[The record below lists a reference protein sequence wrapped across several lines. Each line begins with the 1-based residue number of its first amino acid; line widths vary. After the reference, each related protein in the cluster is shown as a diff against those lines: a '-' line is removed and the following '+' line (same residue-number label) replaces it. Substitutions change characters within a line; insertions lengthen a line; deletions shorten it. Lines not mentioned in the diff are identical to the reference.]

1 MDIKRIDQLPEAASP
16 QGSDLIPLWQET
28 QTTKVKLESIQASGP
43 AGKDG
48 VSPTV
53 EVSKSGTQTTI
64 TITDAQGKHTSTIND
79 GAPGKDGTPGTPG
92 KDGAKGDPGD
102 TWVPSY
108 DAESGDLTWGKNTGE
123 APGTMNIRGPK
134 GEAGTP
140 GKDGVA
146 GKDGAPG
153 KDGAKGDPGD
163 PGEDGFSPTV
173 KIEKVGKTT
182 TITITDKQGAHVATI
197 EDGADGEGGGGSAYT
212 LPVASA
218 ETLGGVKAKAKTEA
232 ETVEVAVDA
241 EGKLYVPAASSG
253 GGDSYTL
260 PVASAN
266 AIGGVKGPAKTNAET
281 EQVHIDD
288 EGKMWVKPS
297 GGGGSSEAL
306 TMTLNVEIKGG
317 TSAAVTVT
325 AQSIHRMLR
334 VGDVIDTTLTITD
347 NEYLIKAEDPYFDGN
362 LLFNRAYGEV
372 RAVSEERSGKKAV
385 VIVFTTY
392 SASSVACYSADVT
405 SFLFQQAADGFTLG
419 NPTSSPAHSSL
430 LTPRYM
436 SVRLEEALPLDGTNL
451 YVYYERDGTGRLV
464 FKDADGVTVMQTI
477 QSENSLS
484 ALTLPFCG
492 DISLM
497 HGNIR
502 LQVQGGVLHYT
513 SEAGSGNG
521 VSLYVVN
528 QTVGNVDFSRYKAGD
543 VVLLVQDLV
552 VTKEE

>member
-1 MDIKRIDQLPEAASP
+1 MADVTIKRIDQLPEAASP
-16 QGSDLIPLWQET
+16 QGSDLLPLWQGT

-241 EGKLYVPAASSG
+241 EGKLYVPATSSG
-253 GGDSYTL
+253 GGGGEGYTL
-260 PVASAN
+260 PVASAD
-266 AIGGVKGPAKTNAET
+266 AIGGVKGPAKTSAET
-281 EQVHIDD
+281 EQVHIDAQ
-288 EGKMWVKPS
+288 GQMWVKPS
-297 GGGGSSEAL
+297 GGGSSGGGGGGGS
-306 TMTLNVEIKGG
+306 
-317 TSAAVTVT
+317 
-325 AQSIHRMLR
+325 
-334 VGDVIDTTLTITD
+334 
-347 NEYLIKAEDPYFDGN
+347 
-362 LLFNRAYGEV
+362 
-372 RAVSEERSGKKAV
+372 
-385 VIVFTTY
+385 
-392 SASSVACYSADVT
+392 
-405 SFLFQQAADGFTLG
+405 
-419 NPTSSPAHSSL
+419 
-430 LTPRYM
+430 
-436 SVRLEEALPLDGTNL
+436 
-451 YVYYERDGTGRLV
+451 
-464 FKDADGVTVMQTI
+464 
-477 QSENSLS
+477 
-484 ALTLPFCG
+484 
-492 DISLM
+492 
-497 HGNIR
+497 
-502 LQVQGGVLHYT
+502 
-513 SEAGSGNG
+513 G

-528 QTVGNVDFSRYKAGD
+528 QTVGNVDFSRYEAGD